1 MAYKIDPEKC
11 VQCGACQANCPVDC
25 ISENGGKYVI
35 DADACVECGTCES
48 NCPVGAAAA
57 E

>member
-1 MAYKIDPEKC
+1 MAYKIDIEKC

-25 ISENGGKYVI
+25 IKDEAGQYII
-35 DADACVECGTCES
+35 DADACVECGTCEA
-48 NCPVGAAAA
+48 NCPVGAASA

>member
-1 MAYKIDPEKC
+1 MAYKINTETC

-25 ISENGGKYVI
+25 IIEDGGKYVI
-35 DADACVECGTCES
+35 KADECVECGTCES

>member
-1 MAYKIDPEKC
+1 MAYKINPETC

-25 ISENGGKYVI
+25 IKEEAGQYVI
-35 DADACVECGTCES
+35 DADSCVDCGTCEA
-48 NCPVGAAAA
+48 NCPVGAASA